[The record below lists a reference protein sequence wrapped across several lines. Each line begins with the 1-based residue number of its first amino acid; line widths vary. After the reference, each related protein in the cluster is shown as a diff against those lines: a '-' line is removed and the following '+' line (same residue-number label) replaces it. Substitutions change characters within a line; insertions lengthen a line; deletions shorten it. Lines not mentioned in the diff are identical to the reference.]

1 MSLENVWVVAPGH
14 AAAGALAL
22 GARALAAQVNA
33 VVVGGDEAVPGAD
46 LTLVVPAPP
55 EGVLVESYA
64 TGIADLLRARAAGL
78 VLFGS
83 DVSSR
88 LLAGLV
94 AGSLRTSVLPAST
107 VAVEGGVVTITRAA
121 YAGLATTTE
130 RPTGSPAVLVVAPG
144 ALPAQAPTGDGRV
157 ERVEMSPVPA
167 GVRVLEVRPKAG
179 EPVNLAAAT
188 RVVGVG
194 RGFADEA
201 DLALARALATALGA
215 ELACSRPL
223 AEGLGWLP
231 AERYVGVS
239 GATIR
244 PELYVAVG
252 ISGQVQHMVGVNH
265 AKVIVAVNRDKNAP
279 VFGQADLGVVAD
291 LYDVLPALT
300 NALAD

>member
-1 MSLENVWVVAPGH
+1 VSLENVWVVAPGPTS
-14 AAAGALAL
+14 ALAAGARQLTS
-22 GARALAAQVNA
+22 QVNA
-33 VVVGGDEAVPGAD
+33 LVVGAEEAVPGAD
-46 LTLVVPAPP
+46 LTVSLPAPAD
-55 EGVLVESYA
+55 GVLAESYA
-64 TGIADLLRARAAGL
+64 APVADLLRSRGAQL
-78 VLFGS
+78 VLFGA

-94 AGSLRTSVLPAST
+94 AAHLRTSVLTAAT
-107 VAVEGGVVTITRAA
+107 VEVDGAGVTITRTA

-144 ALPAQAPTGDGRV
+144 ALPAQEPVGAGGLEQVDVEPGPARLRV
-157 ERVEMSPVPA
+157 V
-167 GVRVLEVRPKAG
+167 EVRPKAG
-179 EPVNLAAAT
+179 EPVHLGAAG

-194 RGFADEA
+194 RGFADQA
-201 DLALARALATALGA
+201 DLRLAQELATALGA

-244 PELYVAVG
+244 PELYLAVG

-265 AKVIVAVNRDKNAP
+265 SKVIIAINRDKNAP
-279 VFGQADLGVVAD
+279 VFGQADLGVVGD
-291 LYDVLPALT
+291 LYEVLPALT
-300 NALAD
+300 NALAR